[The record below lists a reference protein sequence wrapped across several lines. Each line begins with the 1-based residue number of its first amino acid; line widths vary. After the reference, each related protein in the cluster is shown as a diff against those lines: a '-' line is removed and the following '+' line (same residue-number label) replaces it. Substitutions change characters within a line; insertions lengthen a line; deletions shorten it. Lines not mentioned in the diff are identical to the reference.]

1 MKIKNG
7 ILEKLKNIKMV
18 LTDYDGTLT
27 HRWELSIDGLEAVRR
42 LERNGIIVSFVSSN
56 NLATMAFLAMYYGI
70 SGYVISESGA
80 VISKDLR
87 IVWAVDRSNFP
98 RKKIEEIMISL
109 GFESILNDVK
119 YVDLTF
125 FRTEKSRNVT
135 TEEIIRKLKNEVG
148 DVEVYDSGYAVHIL
162 PKGVSKSNAFFK
174 LLGIMNLKNEEVVVI
189 GDGANDLDLFEVAEI
204 SAAPSNAADVL
215 KERAKILLD
224 YPNGKGF
231 AQLADLILK
240 VKKM

>member
-1 MKIKNG
+1 MEIKTG
-7 ILEKLKNIKMV
+7 ILEKLKNVKMV

-80 VISKDLR
+80 VIAKDLR

-135 TEEIIRKLKNEVG
+135 TEEIIKRLKNEVG

-174 LLGIMNLKNEEVVVI
+174 LLDIMNLKNEEVVV
-189 GDGANDLDLFEVAEI
+189 L
-204 SAAPSNAADVL
+204 S
-215 KERAKILLD
+215 
-224 YPNGKGF
+224 
-231 AQLADLILK
+231 LIHI
-240 VKKM
+240 